1 MLKKILRL
9 AKKTGDKIIL
19 FDSNEPESAYVL
31 IGLEEYEQNFDV
43 HSVNSAK
50 VEPIKDL
57 TGDELTDKIN
67 RDISLWKNRESFF
80 SQEQEKNESPLMPII
95 EKDFNVVPLD
105 SNREDMVG
113 KNVDKE
119 NIEERKQ
126 EKKPRWQIPS
136 VVKEKAQKVIDE
148 E

>member
-119 NIEERKQ
+119 NIEERKE